1 MSLSYNNTNILVT
14 GADGFIGSH
23 LCHSLVQLGA
33 NVTALAFYNSYDKIG
48 WLDDLPAN
56 IKNNIN
62 IIVGDIRDNELIIEI
77 TKNID
82 VVFHL
87 AALISIPFSYS
98 APRSYLNTNTLGM
111 LNILEAT
118 KKNQCKKIKQKFN
131 KITKKSTKNE

>member
-1 MSLSYNNTNILVT
+1 M
-14 GADGFIGSH
+14 
-23 LCHSLVQLGA
+23 
-33 NVTALAFYNSYDKIG
+33 TALAFYNSYDKIG

-62 IIVGDIRDNELIIEI
+62 IIAGDIRDNELIIEI

-118 KKNQCKKIKQKFN
+118 KKNQINRLISTSTSEVYGSALKPVSMKNIKFKLSLLTLLQKLQP
-131 KITKKSTKNE
+131 IIY